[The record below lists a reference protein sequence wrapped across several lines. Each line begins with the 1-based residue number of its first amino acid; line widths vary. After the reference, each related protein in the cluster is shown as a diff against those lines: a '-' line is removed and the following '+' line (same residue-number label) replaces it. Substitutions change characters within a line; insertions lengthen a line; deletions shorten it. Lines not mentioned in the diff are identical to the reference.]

1 MSYNGKPLAFY
12 AEQAEKLNKMVR
24 PKRWF
29 TVREAGEILGYG
41 ADNTAA
47 TLNCLQK
54 MVKFGFVIEEY
65 HGSTKKYYLPNEGE

>member
-1 MSYNGKPLAFY
+1 MYNGKDLSFY
-12 AEQAEKLNKMVR
+12 ATQAKKLENVVV

-29 TVREAGEILGYG
+29 TIREAGEILGYG

-47 TLNCLQK
+47 TLNCLQR

-65 HGSTKKYYLPNEGE
+65 HGKTKKYYLP